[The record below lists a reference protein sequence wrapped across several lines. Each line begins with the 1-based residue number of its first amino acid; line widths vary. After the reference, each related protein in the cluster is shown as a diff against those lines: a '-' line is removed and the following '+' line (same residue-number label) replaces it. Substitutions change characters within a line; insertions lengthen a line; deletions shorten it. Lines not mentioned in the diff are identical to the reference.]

1 LPIEIGYGLGLRMNY
16 FQTGREV
23 MGFVLAD
30 ARVQNF
36 VLVYDGRA
44 ISVYRNADKQELFLH
59 SALQLSGR
67 ASGKLVGKDRREL
80 LRHSGLQPSR
90 QSVRN

>member
-1 LPIEIGYGLGLRMNY
+1 MPIEIGYGLGLRMNY

-44 ISVYRNADKQELFLH
+44 ISVYRNADKQELSFTLPCNCPD
-59 SALQLSGR
+59 GP
-67 ASGKLVGKDRREL
+67 VG
-80 LRHSGLQPSR
+80 
-90 QSVRN
+90 NW